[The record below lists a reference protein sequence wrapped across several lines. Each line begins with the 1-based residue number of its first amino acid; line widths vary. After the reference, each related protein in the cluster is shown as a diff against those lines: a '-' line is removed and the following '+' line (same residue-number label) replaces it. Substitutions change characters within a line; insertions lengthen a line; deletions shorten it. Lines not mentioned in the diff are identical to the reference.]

1 MIRCQLH
8 DLFLEQRPA
17 ERLLQDGLEIRVRVV
32 GDGFFAVA
40 AA

>member
-1 MIRCQLH
+1 MIRCHLH

-17 ERLLQDGLEIRVRVV
+17 ERLLQDGLEIRVRV